1 MSPRIVA
8 ALIVTFVSACGGEA
22 RRPAAA
28 PTTPTEAA
36 VESTPEDDYVVG
48 PFISSSGTDHEVRTY
63 YIVRN

>member
-1 MSPRIVA
+1 MSSRIVA
-8 ALIVTFVSACGGEA
+8 ALIVSFVSACGGLA
-22 RRPAAA
+22 RRPA
-28 PTTPTEAA
+28 TTASAPTEAV